1 VSQPTSSP
9 VPASKIALGAE
20 LALPAIAVGFT
31 VYFFHSVSDLVW
43 EAKANAVMIGV
54 ALLALVAI
62 HAIRLALRA
71 RMRGFNLG
79 FEPLLEPRR
88 VLGQRVLVVVLAGL
102 FVFLIPWLGLTLG
115 LFLLTGALM
124 LVLRAGSWRL
134 IATTSGIIAVSAYLL
149 FIALLNSRLPHG
161 PVEKFLARLF

>member
-1 VSQPTSSP
+1 VNDGAAPP
-9 VPASKIALGAE
+9 KVALGAE

-31 VYFFHSVSDLVW
+31 IYFFYSVNDLVW

-54 ALLALVAI
+54 VLLALVAV
-62 HAIRLALRA
+62 HAIRLVLRA
-71 RMRGFNLG
+71 RMRGCSPG

-88 VLGQRVLVVVLAGL
+88 VLGQRVLVVVLAAL

-134 IATTSGIIAVSAYLL
+134 IAATSGIIAVSAYLL
-149 FIALLNSRLPHG
+149 FIALLNSRLPRG
-161 PVEKFLARLF
+161 PVELLLARLF